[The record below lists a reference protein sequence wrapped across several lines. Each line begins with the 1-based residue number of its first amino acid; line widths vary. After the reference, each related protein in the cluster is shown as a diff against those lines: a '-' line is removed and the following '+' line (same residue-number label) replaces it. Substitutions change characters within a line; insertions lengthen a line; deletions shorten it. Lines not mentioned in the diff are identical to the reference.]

1 MTIPS
6 GSNHIHLCFGSWTF
20 AVISVEITLKP
31 TPPPL
36 PVLFTPPSVTTAV
49 PKLTVRLEAL
59 ALQDTADMQVLP
71 PPPASRGPDI
81 LTNPVILE
89 SILPELPHLSD
100 ILSLQLVSRQ
110 LYLLVQ
116 PLHPLYA
123 REISLAH
130 LSHVKNKDLI
140 TVLHRSLRPGPSTQ
154 RRLLAD
160 GRTVTVGEGM
170 GKAYVGPW
178 RFLRVITLTG
188 TNITSRSVK
197 LLIAASS
204 GGKIPGLPELLR
216 ERQPAMLGNLDPVID
231 ALGITSGFFAKEF
244 GVVSPGAYRLLA
256 DQSLRLDKL
265 CVTDCPAVDITD
277 INNFLKKILI
287 VVTAPKRR
295 ELRLRASQ
303 LVAAQQQQNAAPPP
317 NPNAPVGFAA
327 AAQIVQEDLT
337 SIPYPL
343 PATVDELADFGLP
356 CLSLRRLEVANV
368 NGLWVDPPERF
379 RGKKEWG
386 YSKDCPFGR
395 NIGSLNSIAGCL
407 GLDVDVLFCQGAGCA
422 TSSDNGRWR
431 QSNPHGFDVDD
442 FDAFDGIIPDLAN
455 AREHNPQAPSQTG
468 ESSAS
473 AASNDRN
480 NHRRTYHYPL
490 PRLPGERIL
499 MTEDGRVFRI
509 PRHAI
514 PNQQNQAAQVQQQQ
528 HALNLFQAAMNAQLP
543 AQVPVGV
550 PGTVGVPPVQ
560 GAAQGAAQA
569 AGNAAAAALGVNQN
583 VWNAWTVGLAGGGGG
598 GGNGNL
604 DANGGAANGWAS
616 NLFLQDPAQ
625 YGLGVWQQPQQQDN
639 QTQTTAANGQTLMQT
654 LMQNFPGAPEAT
666 TAIQPNLTTPVT
678 VTPQQSQQDGVGPA
692 PQVTSMEQIDTD
704 IVVATST
711 AMTNSNNT
719 NQGNITIVIGEDI
732 IPADVESA
740 TGTSGNGEGPST
752 VPNNAI
758 WQSLLSADGVQTPPY
773 NQQPSPTIMSW
784 NPAIG
789 PPSSIP
795 GPSLADPS
803 PAIGPSSTTPPQ
815 PSTQT
820 SVIDT
825 TWAPFLTTSSN
836 PQTTQLHPGVMVAGP
851 SNPNPNHLP
860 LFTNTNITNNHPP
873 FPLGQN
879 PTTPAAALVQYPALA
894 TTAAANVPTNANVN
908 FAPFGHLIHTHGH
921 NISLPRRRNNSPG
934 RGGSRSGAGQAGARP
949 GRRIAMLDGPRGLCE
964 GCGREVWLCDSCNRY
979 WVVTCGGC
987 AAKQ

>member
-1 MTIPS
+1 
-6 GSNHIHLCFGSWTF
+6 
-20 AVISVEITLKP
+20 
-31 TPPPL
+31 
-36 PVLFTPPSVTTAV
+36 
-49 PKLTVRLEAL
+49 
-59 ALQDTADMQVLP
+59 MQVLP
-71 PPPASRGPDI
+71 PPPTSRGPDI

-130 LSHVKNKDLI
+130 LPHVKNKDLI

-216 ERQPAMLGNLDPVID
+216 ERQPAMPGNLDPAID

-244 GVVSPGAYRLLA
+244 GIVSPGAYRLLA

-317 NPNAPVGFAA
+317 NPNAPPGFV
-327 AAQIVQEDLT
+327 AAQQQAQTVQEDLT

-368 NGLWVDPPERF
+368 NGLLVDPPERF
-379 RGKKEWG
+379 RGKKEWD

-473 AASNDRN
+473 AAGNDRN

-499 MTEDGRVFRI
+499 MTEDGRIFRI

-514 PNQQNQAAQVQQQQ
+514 PNQQNQAAQAQQQQ

-543 AQVPVGV
+543 AQAPVGA
-550 PGTVGVPPVQ
+550 PGAVGVPP
-560 GAAQGAAQA
+560 APGAAQA

-583 VWNAWTVGLAGGGGG
+583 VWNAWTVGLAGGGGGG

-654 LMQNFPGAPEAT
+654 LMQNFPGAPGAT
-666 TAIQPNLTTPVT
+666 TAIQPNPTPVT
-678 VTPQQSQQDGVGPA
+678 VTPQQPQQSGGVGPV
-692 PQVTSMEQIDTD
+692 PQVTSIEQASTGI
-704 IVVATST
+704 IVATNA
-711 AMTNSNNT
+711 AMAGSSNMD
-719 NQGNITIVIGEDI
+719 QGNATIVIGEDI
-732 IPADVESA
+732 IPADVESPM
-740 TGTSGNGEGPST
+740 GMSGNGEGSSAA
-752 VPNNAI
+752 PNNAI

-773 NQQPSPTIMSW
+773 NQQLSPTAISW
-784 NPAIG
+784 SPAVG
-789 PPSSIP
+789 PPP
-795 GPSLADPS
+795 PTT
-803 PAIGPSSTTPPQ
+803 GPSSAGPSSAAGPFSAALPP
-815 PSTQT
+815 PPTQT
-820 SVIDT
+820 SVIDPA
-825 TWAPFLTTSSN
+825 WASFLTSSN
-836 PQTTQLHPGVMVAGP
+836 LHTTQPHPGVVVAGP
-851 SNPNPNHLP
+851 PTPLP
-860 LFTNTNITNNHPP
+860 LFTNTNIINNHPP
-873 FPLGQN
+873 FLLGQHSTA
-879 PTTPAAALVQYPALA
+879 PAAVPVQDPALAMTPAA
-894 TTAAANVPTNANVN
+894 TNGPTNTNVN
-908 FAPFGHLIHTHGH
+908 FAPFAHLPHTHVQ

-934 RGGSRSGAGQAGARP
+934 GSRDGSRNGNRSGAGQAGARP

>member
-1 MTIPS
+1 
-6 GSNHIHLCFGSWTF
+6 
-20 AVISVEITLKP
+20 
-31 TPPPL
+31 
-36 PVLFTPPSVTTAV
+36 
-49 PKLTVRLEAL
+49 
-59 ALQDTADMQVLP
+59 MQVLP

-130 LSHVKNKDLI
+130 IPHVRNKDLV

-188 TNITSRSVK
+188 TSISSRSVK

-216 ERQPAMLGNLDPVID
+216 ERQPAMPGNLDPAID

-244 GVVSPGAYRLLA
+244 GAVSPGAYRLLA

-265 CVTDCPAVDITD
+265 CVTDCPEVDISD

-303 LVAAQQQQNAAPPP
+303 LAAAQQQQNAPPAGPGAPP
-317 NPNAPVGFAA
+317 GFL
-327 AAQIVQEDLT
+327 AAQQQQMQPAQEDLT

-368 NGLWVDPPERF
+368 KGLWVDPPERF
-379 RGKKEWG
+379 RNKREWN
-386 YSKDCPFGR
+386 YSKDCPYGR
-395 NIGSLNSIAGCL
+395 HIGSLNSIAGCL

-431 QSNPHGFDVDD
+431 QNNPHGFDVDD

-468 ESSAS
+468 ESTAS

-514 PNQQNQAAQVQQQQ
+514 PNQQNQAAQAQQQQ
-528 HALNLFQAAMNAQLP
+528 HAINLFQAAMNAQLP
-543 AQVPVGV
+543 AQAPVG
-550 PGTVGVPPVQ
+550 
-560 GAAQGAAQA
+560 AQGVAVAPPPGPAHA
-569 AGNAAAAALGVNQN
+569 AGNAAAVALGVHQN
-583 VWNAWTVGLAGGGGG
+583 VWNAWAAGLGGGN

-654 LMQNFPGAPEAT
+654 LMQNFPGTPGAT
-666 TAIQPNLTTPVT
+666 TNPTPVT
-678 VTPQQSQQDGVGPA
+678 VTPQQPQQQDGGGPV
-692 PQVTSMEQIDTD
+692 PQASSVEEVVDTD
-704 IVVATST
+704 IA
-711 AMTNSNNT
+711 AATNSSIADFSQGDSNT
-719 NQGNITIVIGEDI
+719 DQGNTTIVISDDI
-732 IPADVESA
+732 VPADAGSS
-740 TGTSGNGEGPST
+740 TGISGNGEGPST
-752 VPNNAI
+752 VPNSAI
-758 WQSLLSADGVQTPPY
+758 WQSHLTADGVQTPPY
-773 NQQPSPTIMSW
+773 NQHLSPTIMSW
-784 NPAIG
+784 NSAVG
-789 PPSSIP
+789 PP
-795 GPSLADPS
+795 PSTA
-803 PAIGPSSTTPPQ
+803 GPSS
-815 PSTQT
+815 
-820 SVIDT
+820 
-825 TWAPFLTTSSN
+825 
-836 PQTTQLHPGVMVAGP
+836 VAGP
-851 SNPNPNHLP
+851 SSAALPPPPTQASVIDPPWASFLTTIPTIQTPLNPAATVAGHPNLFPLPAYPPLFPTANITGNHLP
-860 LFTNTNITNNHPP
+860 L
-873 FPLGQN
+873 GQN
-879 PTTPAAALVQYPALA
+879 LTIPATATATVTATAQVQDPALA
-894 TTAAANVPTNANVN
+894 TMAAVNVPTNANVN
-908 FAPFGHLIHTHGH
+908 LAPFAHLLQTHPQ
-921 NISLPRRRNNSPG
+921 NVSLPRRRNNSPG
-934 RGGSRSGAGQAGARP
+934 GSRGGTGQTGARP

>member
-1 MTIPS
+1 
-6 GSNHIHLCFGSWTF
+6 
-20 AVISVEITLKP
+20 
-31 TPPPL
+31 
-36 PVLFTPPSVTTAV
+36 
-49 PKLTVRLEAL
+49 
-59 ALQDTADMQVLP
+59 MQVLP

-130 LSHVKNKDLI
+130 IPHIKNKDLI

-188 TNITSRSVK
+188 TNISSRSVK

-204 GGKIPGLPELLR
+204 GGRIPGLPELLH
-216 ERQPAMLGNLDPVID
+216 ERQPAMPGNLDPAID

-265 CVTDCPAVDITD
+265 SVTDCPAVDIND
-277 INNFLKKILI
+277 INSFLKKILI

-303 LVAAQQQQNAAPPP
+303 LAAAQQQQNAPPP
-317 NPNAPVGFAA
+317 NPNAPPGFV
-327 AAQIVQEDLT
+327 AAQQQQAQPVQEDLT

-368 NGLWVDPPERF
+368 KGLWVDPPERF
-379 RGKKEWG
+379 INKREWN
-386 YSKDCPFGR
+386 YSKDCPYSR
-395 NIGSLNSIAGCL
+395 QIGTLNSIAGCL

-422 TSSDNGRWR
+422 TSTDNGRWR

-442 FDAFDGIIPDLAN
+442 FDAFDGIIPDLASP
-455 AREHNPQAPSQTG
+455 REHNPQAPSRTG

-473 AASNDRN
+473 SNDKN

-499 MTEDGRVFRI
+499 MTEDGRIFRI

-514 PNQQNQAAQVQQQQ
+514 PNQPNQPTQAQQQQ
-528 HALNLFQAAMNAQLP
+528 HAMNLFQAAINAQLP
-543 AQVPVGV
+543 AQAPV
-550 PGTVGVPPVQ
+550 PGAAVAPPVP
-560 GAAQGAAQA
+560 GAAQA
-569 AGNAAAAALGVNQN
+569 PGNGAGNAAAAAPGAHQN
-583 VWNAWTVGLAGGGGG
+583 VWNAWAAGPGGN
-598 GGNGNL
+598 GGNGNP
-604 DANGGAANGWAS
+604 DGNGGAANGWAS

-654 LMQNFPGAPEAT
+654 LMQGFPGTPGVT
-666 TAIQPNLTTPVT
+666 TTNPTPVT
-678 VTPQQSQQDGVGPA
+678 VTPQQPQQQGVQPA
-692 PQVTSMEQIDTD
+692 PGATNISMTNFSQGGSGVNQENAIIIIDDDD
-704 IVVATST
+704 IVPVD
-711 AMTNSNNT
+711 
-719 NQGNITIVIGEDI
+719 GESSMGI
-732 IPADVESA
+732 
-740 TGTSGNGEGPST
+740 SGNGEGPST
-752 VPNNAI
+752 APNNALWHPI
-758 WQSLLSADGVQTPPY
+758 LSTDGVQTPPY
-773 NQQPSPTIMSW
+773 NQQLPPTIMSW
-784 NPAIG
+784 DPAIG
-789 PPSSIP
+789 PPPSSTEL
-795 GPSLADPS
+795 SSA
-803 PAIGPSSTTPPQ
+803 AGPSSAAPP
-815 PSTQT
+815 PPLTQNPAT
-820 SVIDT
+820 DP
-825 TWAPFLTTSSN
+825 TWASFLTATPN
-836 PQTTQLHPGVMVAGP
+836 PPTLLHPRVTVAGP
-851 SNPNPNHLP
+851 PSNLPFVGAPPP
-860 LFTNTNITNNHPP
+860 LFTNTNIANNRPP
-873 FPLGQN
+873 FPLGQ
-879 PTTPAAALVQYPALA
+879 PLITPAVAPAQGPALTATATVVGLPAGTTP
-894 TTAAANVPTNANVN
+894 N
-908 FAPFGHLIHTHGH
+908 FAPFAHLIQTHTQ

-934 RGGSRSGAGQAGARP
+934 GSRGGTGQTGVRP
-949 GRRIAMLDGPRGLCE
+949 GRRIAMLDGPRGLCQ

-987 AAKQ
+987 AAK